1 MYSKAEVTQLR
12 QAFWT
17 ALGQYMAPVPSAEGD
32 TTNWI
37 NYKTGVKHVYFRMQA
52 DNRRASIA
60 IELLHP
66 DAGIRELFWEQ
77 FRELRP
83 LLHETLG
90 ETWTWEADATDANGL
105 PLSRIYTEL
114 APANLFSRDDWP
126 ALISFFPPVLNAPA
140 DPVFFSVFRPAWRPV
155 VPPWR
160 RGLRERARG
169 DRARGSHG
177 ASRSRGCCHWPR
189 RADLELLPLGG

>member
-37 NYKTGVKHVYFRMQA
+37 NYKTGLKHVYFRMQA
-52 DNRRASIA
+52 DNRRASIG

-77 FRELRP
+77 FLELRT

-90 ETWTWEADATDANGL
+90 ETWTWEADSTDANGL

-114 APANLFSRDDWP
+114 APANLFNRDDWP
-126 ALISFFPPVLNAPA
+126 ALISFFK
-140 DPVFFSVFRPAWRPV
+140 
-155 VPPWR
+155 
-160 RGLRERARG
+160 
-169 DRARGSHG
+169 
-177 ASRSRGCCHWPR
+177 PR
-189 RADLELLPLGG
+189 LIALDAFWTDAQYAFEALK

>member
-1 MYSKAEVTQLR
+1 MYSKAEITRLR

-17 ALGQYMAPVPSAEGD
+17 AFGQYMAPVPSAEGD

-37 NYKTGVKHVYFRMQA
+37 NYKTGLKNVYFRMQA

-60 IELLHP
+60 IELTHP

-90 ETWTWEADATDANGL
+90 ETWTWQADTTDAQGQ
-105 PLSRIYTEL
+105 PLSRIHQDL
-114 APANLFSRDDWP
+114 PGVNLFSRDDWP
-126 ALISFFPPVLNAPA
+126 ALISFFK
-140 DPVFFSVFRPAWRPV
+140 
-155 VPPWR
+155 
-160 RGLRERARG
+160 
-169 DRARGSHG
+169 
-177 ASRSRGCCHWPR
+177 PR
-189 RADLELLPLGG
+189 LMALDAFWSDAQYAFEALK